1 MVPSA
6 SRGNCATSLYIR
18 TLFYVTFNITP
29 RQQRLPLRRTAKP
42 GEPLI
47 CAGPGCDIVHRFSS
61 RAAVRDEVWP
71 ASQYTPG
78 GISIVSIMSA
88 KYYTQFRLNDTS
100 YQGGNEFSGVIELN
114 RPIDQDW
121 EIADIEAVLARNFDL
136 QQDEVTL
143 LSWSR
148 LH

>member
-1 MVPSA
+1 MPKLCGVSPYGTSFDVTLNLTRRADGLPS
-6 SRGNCATSLYIR
+6 G
-18 TLFYVTFNITP
+18 
-29 RQQRLPLRRTAKP
+29 RLAALAVSGGIAGRR
-42 GEPLI
+42 
-47 CAGPGCDIVHRFSS
+47 CDFGHRFKSS
-61 RAAVRDEVWP
+61 PAAGDELWHG
-71 ASQYTPG
+71 SQTG
-78 GISIVSIMSA
+78 FEGVAILSIMSA
-88 KYYTQFRLNDTS
+88 KYYTQFRLDDTS

-136 QQDEVTL
+136 QQEAVTL